1 MKSFLPF
8 ILLIFLASTSYA
20 QQDQFSNLRLKTID
34 LEGLTQSIDSLPMIE
49 GSVNVYP
56 EESLEVINRN
66 WYKVAGNRLKWAI
79 SMDSLK
85 NVFKTTI
92 KKDTAGL
99 ELPLRF
105 KVQYRV
111 LPYDLERSY
120 AHLDSNLIQQAASG
134 DYIGFDF
141 SPYEPTGSI
150 SDFKGLDYS
159 GSFSRG
165 ISVGNNQNLV
175 LNSNFNLQMAG
186 NIGDDVEIL
195 AAITDQN
202 IPLQPEGNTQQLQEF
217 DKIFIQLKRK
227 KTMLIAGDYELQR
240 PNSYFMNYF
249 KKLQGATFSNESTV
263 FKKATLTNRV
273 SGAIARGK
281 FARNTLAQQEGNQ
294 GPYRLR
300 GNLGERFIIVLGGTE
315 KVYIDGALMK
325 RGIEEDYIIDYNR
338 SDITFTNKRL
348 ITKDSRIIVEF
359 EYSDQNYLRS
369 IYAYNTELETEKF
382 RVYFN
387 LYSEQDSKTSGAAA
401 DLDSLQRSELQKVG
415 DDIDNAFTN
424 GIDTVQEFSEFQVK
438 YKLVDTTYTVNT
450 GGESTLVTDTILIYS
465 THPDSAFYTSSF
477 SEVGFGT
484 TGNYILDPSIP
495 ANGRVFRWIEPNPDG
510 TPNGNY
516 APILKLTAPNL
527 LQMYTLGSEFK
538 INKNMG
544 VQVEVALSNNDPNR
558 FSKEDEDNDFGVA
571 TLSKFYFN
579 KPIGKKWKVASDISY
594 ETVQKNFK
602 ALNPYRDA
610 EFNRDWNL
618 VNSLS
623 NNIQK
628 IDPAEEQLAGAG
640 VKFSFLKVGTLEY
653 KFNTFIRKNI
663 YDGAKHTLRSKFQKN
678 GFAADLQ
685 GSLLNSNSE
694 KENSTFIR
702 PKGDLSKTFKKL
714 NGLKLGVYGEREKNS
729 RMNPDA
735 DTLNSSSFQYDL
747 YKVYLESNESDKIG
761 FGANYTRRFD
771 FAPKDAEFG
780 QSTFAEEFNLNGR
793 WQQAKNSNLRWNLTY
808 RNLEICDTLLT
819 QLDPQK
825 TFLGRLEHSM
835 SVFDK
840 LIRSTTNYEISS
852 GQEPKIEYRYI
863 PVDNGQGNYQW
874 TDSNQDST
882 VQLSEIQEIAFQ
894 DQGNAVRVTL
904 FTDEF
909 IRTHNVQLN
918 QSIYITP
925 PAKWRQSKKYL
936 KRLSKFS
943 THSILV
949 INRRTRQA
957 DDIVPWNP
965 FQLEVADTSLVSISS
980 RIRNTLFFN
989 RAHEIYEL
997 RAGMLDN
1004 RSKIVLVSGY
1014 ESRRTQE
1021 QFLRSRWNLSQSL
1034 SWEFKGT
1041 LGRRFTDSELFNNR
1055 DFDIELYK
1063 LEPKLTFQPSKKFR
1077 VAFGY
1082 KLENS
1087 ANQLPEANETA
1098 KVHDL
1103 NLELVLKRSSS
1114 TALRLSGSYATIEF
1128 NGEKNS
1134 PIEFAMLQGLQ
1145 NGRNFL
1151 WNVVLDRSLSNNIQL
1166 NITYEGRQTGTAK
1179 PVHIGRAEI
1188 RAAF

>member
-1 MKSFLPF
+1 M
-8 ILLIFLASTSYA
+8 TSYA
-20 QQDQFSNLRLKTID
+20 QPGQLSNLRTKTID
-34 LEGLTQSIDSLPMIE
+34 LEQLTQDIDSLPMIE
-49 GSVNVYP
+49 GSVNIYP
-56 EESLEVINRN
+56 EGRQEAIDKN
-66 WYKVAGNRLKWAI
+66 WYKVAGNGLEWSI
-79 SMDSLK
+79 SMDSLR

-92 KKDTAGL
+92 KKDTTGFD
-99 ELPLRF
+99 LPLRF
-105 KVQYRV
+105 MLQYRV

-120 AHLDSNLIQQAASG
+120 THLDSNLIQQAGNG

-165 ISVGNNQNLV
+165 ISVGNSQNLV

-249 KKLQGATFSNESTV
+249 KKLQGATFSNESNV
-263 FKKATLTNRV
+263 FKKSTLTNRI

-281 FARNTLAQQEGNQ
+281 FARNNIAQEEGNQ

-300 GNLGERFIIVLGGTE
+300 GNAGERFIIVLAGTE

-325 RGIEEDYIIDYNR
+325 RGVEEDYIIDYNR

-369 IYAYNTELETEKF
+369 IYAYNTELETERF
-382 RVYFN
+382 RLYFN

-401 DLDSLQRSELQKVG
+401 ELDSLQRSELQKAG
-415 DDIDNAFTN
+415 DNIDAAFAN
-424 GIDTVQEFSEFQVK
+424 GIDTLQEFSEFQVK
-438 YKLVDTTYTVNT
+438 YKLVDTMYTIDI
-450 GGESTLVTDTILIYS
+450 GGIPTLVTDTILIYS
-465 THPDSAFYTSSF
+465 TNPDSARYTSSF

-484 TGNYILDPSIP
+484 FGDYVVDPSIP
-495 ANGRVFRWIEPNPDG
+495 ANGRVFRWVAPSPDG
-510 TPNGNY
+510 THNGNY
-516 APILKLTAPNL
+516 APIEKLAAPNL
-527 LQMYTLGSEFK
+527 LQMYTLGTEFK
-538 INKNMG
+538 INKNTG
-544 VQVEVALSNNDPNR
+544 AQVEIAMSNNDPNR
-558 FSKEDEDNDFGVA
+558 FSKLDEDDDLGLA
-571 TLSKFYFN
+571 TLSTLYYN
-579 KPIGKKWKVASDISY
+579 KALGKKWKVETDLSY

-602 ALNPYRDA
+602 ALNPYRNA

-623 NNIQK
+623 STIQTVEA
-628 IDPAEEQLAGAG
+628 AEEQLAGAG
-640 VKFSFLKVGTLEY
+640 VKFSYLKTGTLEY
-653 KFNTFIRKNI
+653 NFNTFIRKDI
-663 YDGAKHTLRSKFQKN
+663 YNGSKHTLRSKLQKN
-678 GFAADLQ
+678 GFVADVQ
-685 GSLLNSNSE
+685 ASLLNSDSE
-694 KENSTFIR
+694 KESSTFFR
-702 PKGDLSKTFKKL
+702 PKGDLYKTFKKL
-714 NGLKLGVYGEREKNS
+714 NGLRLGVYGEREKNS
-729 RMNPDA
+729 RMSPDT
-735 DTLNSSSFQYDL
+735 DTLNSSSFYYDL
-747 YKVYLESNESDKIG
+747 YKAYVESNENDQFG

-771 FAPKDAEFG
+771 FAPEDTEFG

-793 WQQAKNSNLRWNLTY
+793 WQPAKNSNLRWNLTY
-808 RNLEICDTLLT
+808 RNLEIRDTLLS

-835 SVFDK
+835 SIFNK
-840 LIRSTTNYEISS
+840 LIRTTTNYEISS
-852 GQEPKIEYRYI
+852 GQEPKIEYQYI

-874 TDSNQDST
+874 TDANQDST

-918 QSIYITP
+918 QSIFITP
-925 PAKWRQSKKYL
+925 PPKWRQSKKFL
-936 KRLSKFS
+936 KKLSKFS

-980 RIRNTLFFN
+980 RIRNTLYFN
-989 RAHEIYEL
+989 RANEVYEL
-997 RAGMLDN
+997 QAGMLDN
-1004 RSKIVLVSGY
+1004 RSKIVLVSGF
-1014 ESRRTQE
+1014 ESRRTEE
-1021 QFLRSRWNLSQSL
+1021 QFFRSRWNLSRKL
-1034 SWEFKGT
+1034 SWEFKAT
-1041 LGRRFTDSELFNNR
+1041 LGNRFNDSEFFNNR
-1055 DFDIELYK
+1055 DYDIELYK
-1063 LEPKLTFQPSKKFR
+1063 LEPKLTIQPSEKFR
-1077 VAFGY
+1077 VAIGY
-1082 KLENS
+1082 KLEDSSNK
-1087 ANQLPEANETA
+1087 LPAAMETA
-1098 KVHDL
+1098 KVHDVQ
-1103 NLELVLKRSSS
+1103 LELVLKRSIS
-1114 TALRLSGSYATIEF
+1114 TALRVSGSYASVSF
-1128 NGEKNS
+1128 NGEKSS

-1145 NGRNFL
+1145 DGRNFL
-1151 WNVVLDRSLSNNIQL
+1151 WNVVLDRRLSNNIQL
-1166 NITYEGRQTGTAK
+1166 NITYEGRQTGTAD
-1179 PVHIGRAEI
+1179 PVHIGRAQI

>member
-1 MKSFLPF
+1 MFTFFALTCF
-8 ILLIFLASTSYA
+8 A
-20 QQDQFSNLRLKTID
+20 QPSQVSNLRLKTID
-34 LEGLTQSIDSLPMIE
+34 LEGLTQNIDSLPMIA

-56 EESLEVINRN
+56 EESLELINRS
-66 WYKVAGNRLKWAI
+66 WYKVAGKQLEWSI

-92 KKDTAGL
+92 KKDSAGL
-99 ELPLRF
+99 DLPLRF
-105 KVQYRV
+105 SVQYRI

-120 AHLDSNLIQQAASG
+120 THLDSNLIQQAASG

-249 KKLQGATFSNESTV
+249 KKLQGATFSNESDV
-263 FKKATLTNRV
+263 FKKATLTNRI

-281 FARNTLAQQEGNQ
+281 FARNTIAQQEGNQ

-325 RGIEEDYIIDYNR
+325 RGIEEDYVIDYNR

-348 ITKDSRIIVEF
+348 ITKDSRIIIEF

-369 IYAYNTELETEKF
+369 IYAYNTELETERF
-382 RVYFN
+382 RLYFN

-401 DLDSLQRSELQKVG
+401 ELDSLQRSELQKVG
-415 DDIDNAFTN
+415 DDIDNAFAN

-438 YKLVDTTYTVNT
+438 YKLVDSTYTIDV
-450 GGESTLVTDTILIYS
+450 GGIATLVTDTILIYS
-465 THPDSAFYTSSF
+465 TNPDSALYTSSF

-484 TGNYILDPSIP
+484 TGDYVLDPSIP
-495 ANGRVFRWIEPNPDG
+495 ANGRVFRWIEPSPDG
-510 TPNGNY
+510 THNGNY

-538 INKNMG
+538 INKNAG

-558 FSKEDEDNDFGVA
+558 FSKLDEGNDLGIA

-579 KPIGKKWKVASDISY
+579 KAISKKWKVETDLSY

-623 NNIQK
+623 NNVQK
-628 IDPAEEQLAGAG
+628 VDAAEEQLAGAG
-640 VKFSFLKVGTLEY
+640 VKLSYLKVGTLEY
-653 KFNTFIRKNI
+653 NFNTFIRKDI
-663 YDGAKHTLRSKFQKN
+663 YNGSKHTLRSRLQKN
-678 GFAADLQ
+678 GFVADLQ
-685 GSLLNSNSE
+685 GSLLNSDSE

-714 NGLKLGVYGEREKNS
+714 NGFKLGVYGEREKNS
-729 RMNPDA
+729 RMSPDS
-735 DTLNSSSFQYDL
+735 DTLNSSSFHYDL
-747 YKVYLESNESDKIG
+747 YKVYVESNENDKFG

-771 FAPKDAEFG
+771 FAPKDTDFG

-793 WQQAKNSNLRWNLTY
+793 WKQAKNSNLRWNLTY
-808 RNLEICDTLLT
+808 RNLEIRDTLLS

-835 SVFDK
+835 SVFNK

-852 GQEPKIEYRYI
+852 GQEPKIEYQYI

-882 VQLSEIQEIAFQ
+882 VQLGEIQEIAFQ

-925 PAKWRQSKKYL
+925 PPKWRQSKKFL
-936 KRLSKFS
+936 KKLSKFS

-980 RIRNTLFFN
+980 RIRNTLYFN

-997 RAGMLDN
+997 QGGMLDN

-1021 QFLRSRWNLSQSL
+1021 QFFRSRWNLSRKL

-1041 LGRRFTDSELFNNR
+1041 LGRRFTDSEFFNNR
-1055 DFDIELYK
+1055 DYDIDLYK
-1063 LEPKLTFQPSKKFR
+1063 LEPKLTFQPSEKFR
-1077 VAFGY
+1077 IALGY
-1082 KLENS
+1082 KLEDS
-1087 ANQLPEANETA
+1087 SNQLPEATETA

-1103 NLELVLKRSSS
+1103 NLELVLKRSIS
-1114 TALRLSGSYATIEF
+1114 TALRVSGSYATIDF

-1151 WNVVLDRSLSNNIQL
+1151 WNVVLDRRLSNNIQL

-1179 PVHIGRAEI
+1179 AVHIGRAQI